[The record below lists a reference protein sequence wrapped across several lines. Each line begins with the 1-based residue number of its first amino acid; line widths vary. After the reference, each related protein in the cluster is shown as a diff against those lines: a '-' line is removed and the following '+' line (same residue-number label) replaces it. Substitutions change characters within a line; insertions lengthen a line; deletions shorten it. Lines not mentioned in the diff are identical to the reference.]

1 MRVLVLGA
9 TGMLGHRLARDLSRH
24 FDVIGAVRRREVLP
38 ALSGLR
44 IAHGLDAAQPETVRA
59 LLREQAPAAVLNC
72 VGIVKQIQR
81 ETTSAEMIRVNALFP
96 LELHAACAAAGARV
110 IHFSTDCVFS
120 GRGGPYDEHAAP
132 DPDDLYGRSKLLGE
146 LTGPGAL
153 TLRTSIVGHE
163 LRGYHGLLEWLLR
176 QRGGSVR
183 GFAGALY
190 TGLTTN
196 ALAEVVRRL
205 LVEHPT
211 LEGIR
216 HVASE
221 PLSKY
226 ELLCRIDA
234 VYELGVRIERDD
246 AVACDRRLDGTAF
259 ARETGISVPSWDAM
273 LADMHAAQRS
283 AS

>member
-24 FDVIGAVRRREVLP
+24 FEVIGAVRGREALP
-38 ALSGLR
+38 ALAGLR
-44 IAHGLDAAQPETVRA
+44 IVPGLDAAEPDSVRA
-59 LLREQAPAAVLNC
+59 LLREHAPAVVLNC
-72 VGIVKQIQR
+72 VGIVKQIQS
-81 ETTSAEMIRVNALFP
+81 ETTSAEMIRINALFP
-96 LELHAACAAAGARV
+96 LELHAACAAAGARL

-120 GRGGPYDEHAAP
+120 GRAGPYDERATP
-132 DPDDLYGRSKLLGE
+132 DPDDRYGRSKLLGE

-205 LVEHPT
+205 LVERAL
-211 LEGIR
+211 LEGIW
-216 HVASE
+216 HVASA

-234 VYELGVRIERDD
+234 VYELGVRIERDES
-246 AVACDRRLDGTAF
+246 VTCDRRLDGTAF
-259 ARETGISVPSWDAM
+259 ARATGISVPSWEAM
-273 LADMHAAQRS
+273 LAGMHAAQRS
-283 AS
+283 AA